1 MLKTYNIHKANPHDR
16 SRHMATIVEKEVA
29 LEAVIETLALVQRKI
44 EADRNKGFPEVEEKL
59 LDTREHLYFTDHKDI
74 DSDAIINMC
83 EKIRKEYEHVP
94 DKSIIWNPD
103 ET

>member
-1 MLKTYNIHKANPHDR
+1 
-16 SRHMATIVEKEVA
+16 MATIVEKEVA

-59 LDTREHLYFTDHKDI
+59 LDTREHLYFTDYKDI

-83 EKIRKEYEHVP
+83 KEIREDYEHVP
-94 DKSIIWNPD
+94 DKSIIWKAKA
-103 ET
+103 T